1 MRLWNKVVGGSL
13 RELIFGME
21 DGLVSTLGVI
31 TGIATATED
40 KKVVILSGLILILVE
55 SLSMAAGSY
64 LSNKAERDQRK
75 LEKLEDHHL
84 PPVVGMLVMGI
95 TYIIGG
101 AVPLVPYLFL
111 PIGLALLLSI
121 VLTLLTLF
129 GVGYYKGKVTKTARV
144 RSGLEMVVVSATAA
158 ILGYLIGYFG
168 AILLQ
173 LPR

>member
-31 TGIATATED
+31 TGIATGTED

-55 SLSMAAGSY
+55 SLSMAAGTY
-64 LSNKAERDQRK
+64 LSNKAERDQ
-75 LEKLEDHHL
+75 EKLAKFKDHHL
-84 PPVVGMLVMGI
+84 SPDIGMLVMGI

-111 PIGLALLLSI
+111 PIGLALPLSI
-121 VLTLLTLF
+121 VLTLITLF
-129 GVGYYKGKVTKTARV
+129 GVGYFKGKVTKTARV
-144 RSGLEMVVVSATAA
+144 CSGLEMVVVSATAA
-158 ILGYLIGYFG
+158 VFGYLIGYFG